1 MHSVGSTV
9 EVMEGGVSISVPPI
23 GGSVGAALIV
33 DPSESEARAL
43 RMALSKADWKVS
55 TCSTARAAKEFV
67 VKSRPDLM
75 VTELRLN
82 DGPTLGLIEW
92 CKRRCPAMSI
102 VVLTGHDSV
111 ATVVKCAKLGVS
123 GYLRKPAS
131 SKEVLAALRLD
142 ERAAEAVP
150 RVPMSLQRAQW
161 EHLNQAF
168 VLAGSIS
175 RAASLLGLDRR
186 SLRRMLSKN
195 APPPAPKRPQKSVR

>member
-1 MHSVGSTV
+1 M
-9 EVMEGGVSISVPPI
+9 
-23 GGSVGAALIV
+23 IV
-33 DPSESEARAL
+33 DPCESEARAL
-43 RMALSKADWKVS
+43 RIALSKAYWNVS
-55 TCSTARAAKEFV
+55 TCSKARAAKEFIV
-67 VKSRPDLM
+67 ESRIDLM

-82 DGPTLGLIEW
+82 DGPTLSLIEW
-92 CKRRCPAMSI
+92 CKRRRPEMFI

-111 ATVVKCAKLGVS
+111 ATVVRCAKLGVS

-142 ERAAEAVP
+142 ERGAEAVP
-150 RVPMSLQRAQW
+150 CVPMSLQRAQW

-195 APPPAPKRPQKSVR
+195 APPPCLEMPSEVRTIHPVVERNVAGPALVLRR